1 MLTELW
7 GFKDKVHFL
16 LLSYND
22 NCRFSLTNNQFK
34 GVYSEFSWWNSQLD
48 VNPTKLA
55 AQHYTKEA
63 PFVTY
68 LVYGTS
74 ATLSSRR
81 MEASCTSWG
90 ADTEESIVNLLKAA
104 SILRLERSSFTVN
117 SK

>member
-7 GFKDKVHFL
+7 GFKDKVYFI

-22 NCRFSLTNNQFK
+22 NCRFSLTDNQFK

-68 LVYGTS
+68 LVHRTS
-74 ATLSSRR
+74 T
-81 MEASCTSWG
+81 SCTGWG
-90 ADTEESIVNLLKAA
+90 VNTEKSIVNLLKAA
-104 SILRLERSSFTVN
+104 FLLIQNEQIIKIYN
-117 SK
+117 QAKIIYDN